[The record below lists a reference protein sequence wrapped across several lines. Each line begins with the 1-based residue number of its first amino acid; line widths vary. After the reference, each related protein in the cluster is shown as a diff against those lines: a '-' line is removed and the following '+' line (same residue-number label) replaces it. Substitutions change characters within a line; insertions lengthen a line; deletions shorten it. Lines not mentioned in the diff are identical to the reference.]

1 MSRAWVSDALRRI
14 EADFNRSADTHL
26 LRFELPAFPA
36 LPLYFKDES
45 SHPTGS
51 LKHRLARS
59 LFLYSLS
66 NGWIGPETTIVEASS
81 GSTAV
86 SEAYFARL
94 IGLPFVAVMP
104 RSTSAEKIAQIEF
117 YGGRCHLVEAA
128 GHVYAE
134 AERLAREC
142 GGHYMDQFTYAE
154 RATDWRGNNNIA
166 ESILQ
171 QMAMEEHPV
180 PRWIV
185 VGAGT
190 GGTSAT
196 IGRYLRYRDFPTGLC
211 VVDVENSVFLDY
223 WRLRDPSLV
232 CERPSRIEGIGRPRV
247 EASFQPDVVD
257 RMIRVPDAA
266 SLAAMRIVSA
276 LLGRR
281 VGAST
286 GTHFVGV
293 LQLLCEMKAASEAG
307 SLVTLLCDSGERY
320 AGTCYR
326 DDWLAGQGIDIAPQ
340 LARLQA
346 ILGSGR
352 WRD

>member
-1 MSRAWVSDALRRI
+1 MSRVWVSDALRRI

-26 LRFELPAFPA
+26 LRQELPAFPG
-36 LPLYFKDES
+36 LVLYFKDES
-45 SHPTGS
+45 SHTTGS

-66 NGWIGPETTIVEASS
+66 NGWIGPQTTIVEASS

-104 RSTSAEKIAQIEF
+104 RGTSAEKIAQIEF
-117 YGGRCHLVEAA
+117 YGGRCHLVDSAA
-128 GHVYAE
+128 HVYAE

-171 QMAMEEHPV
+171 QMTLEPYPV

-196 IGRYLRYRDFPTGLC
+196 IGRYLRYRDYATGLC

-223 WRLRDPSLV
+223 WRTRDPSLV

-266 SLAAMRIVSA
+266 SLAAMRLVTG

-293 LQLLCEMKAASEAG
+293 LHLLCEMKAAGESG
-307 SLVTLLCDSGERY
+307 SIVTLLCDSGERY
-320 AGTCYR
+320 GGTCYR
-326 DDWLAGQGIDIAPQ
+326 DDWLVGQGIDIGPQ

-346 ILGSGR
+346 VLDSGR